1 VIILTESKTQYTQLK
16 GVIRM
21 EENKERLERIK
32 SDFSIFDWLIEL
44 AEKRIESNL
53 GYCIVRELVKNNKRY
68 LWGFLKEGI
77 ALLLFE

>member
-1 VIILTESKTQYTQLK
+1 VIILTESKTQYKQLK

-53 GYCIVRELVKNNKRY
+53 G
-68 LWGFLKEGI
+68 
-77 ALLLFE
+77 